1 MWTRLELKM
10 RAKEAFRRN
19 YWPCV
24 IVAFVMA
31 LINGLLSNSASNSNS
46 ETNTTEMGE
55 HGIAMF
61 LAIYSIVAIIAIIAL
76 VAKIIIGNVLLVGG
90 NRFFV
95 INQTE
100 DAKVGTLL
108 YGFKTGSVGNIV
120 LVMFLRDLFTALW
133 TLLLI
138 IPGIIKHYEYLM
150 VPYILAENP
159 DMSQRQAFAI
169 SKRMMRGQKM
179 DVFILDMSFLGWKIL
194 EGLTLGIAG
203 IFYVEP
209 YYQATM
215 AELYTANRTSAYQS
229 GYIR

>member
-169 SKRMMRGQKM
+169 SKRMMQGQKM